1 MLNNKNLSLT
11 TAIAA
16 SITLGT
22 LLMGGVRE
30 AQASTLKALG
40 TIDLKTGDISG
51 SFPSDLISFV
61 QQPVDVLS
69 PYSQAPDGYYETV
82 LKLTLDPA
90 NNPYYETV
98 IFDVEYDGDPLGM
111 SVNIGDS
118 ATNNGHGGDAATQSN
133 DAEMQIGVSPSA
145 FGMNHPQ
152 QNDLLVFGNDYYRS
166 QPDHIDPLFSVP
178 DLVSNGTKITLTVS
192 NESLGW
198 DNHSGTSGH
207 FKSPYLY
214 ALNGQPDDEGSVNY
228 DVYAAFNRSMS
239 SSRSGSGVSKV
250 TIYVSTPE
258 PAATVG
264 LFSMAILGGGSLLKR
279 KQNQKG

>member
-51 SFPSDLISFV
+51 SFDSDIISFV

-98 IFDVEYDGDPLGM
+98 IFDVEYDGNPLGI

-118 ATNNGHGGDAATQSN
+118 ATNNGHDGDAGTQSN

-145 FGMNHPQ
+145 FPMNHPEQNDLSIYGNDYHIPQ
-152 QNDLLVFGNDYYRS
+152 QNDYR
-166 QPDHIDPLFSVP
+166 LFSKP
-178 DLVSNGTKITLTVS
+178 DLVSNGTKIALTVG
-192 NESLGW
+192 NEYLGW
-198 DNHSGTSGH
+198 DNGSQTGH
-207 FKSPYLY
+207 LSSPYLY
-214 ALNGQPDDEGSVNY
+214 ALDGQPDDEGPVNY
-228 DVYAAFNRSMS
+228 DIYAAFNRSIS
-239 SSRSGSGVSKV
+239 SSRPGSGVSKV